1 MSVSYSD
8 FFPEVLPYA
17 LDVSEPQAIFA
28 IRNACIE
35 FCERTLIWRDTFTA
49 DLVVGQSTYA
59 VAAPLDSRRA
69 AIVSLWVDDRK
80 FEPTGDDYLAA
91 RFGLDY
97 RDADGLLGYYT
108 EGMSGEFILAGRP
121 TFDLPEGIKGV
132 QALTP
137 SRDSD
142 EVGLDYVY
150 ERWIEV
156 IAAGALA
163 RLMSTAG
170 QPYYNPQVSMFY
182 ATKFSAGMNKAKAEV
197 DGGNGR
203 GRQRIQMRPFAR
215 GHYPWR

>member
-35 FCERTLIWRDTFTA
+35 FCERTLIWRDDFVV
-49 DLVVGQSTYA
+49 DLVEGQSIYSPA
-59 VAAPLDSRRA
+59 VALDSRRA
-69 AIVSLWVDDRK
+69 SVVTLWVDQIK
-80 FEPTGDDYLAA
+80 FQPTGEDYLAA
-91 RFGLDY
+91 KYGLDY
-97 RDADGLLGYYT
+97 RQYENLLGYYV
-108 EGMSGEFILAGRP
+108 EGMAGEIILAGVP
-121 TFDLPEGIKGV
+121 QISIPGGVKGV
-132 QALTP
+132 QALAPT
-137 SRDSD
+137 RDSD
-142 EVGLDYVY
+142 ELGLDYVY
-150 ERWIEV
+150 ERWAEV
-156 IAAGALA
+156 IAAGALS

-170 QPYYNPQVSMFY
+170 QPYYNPQASMFY

-215 GHYPWR
+215 GNYPWR